1 MSLVVILAGGYHT
14 ADLAVDYA
22 KMQTQTIK
30 REFKKKFDILDD
42 ILQERLMELE
52 VCATDKENVESI
64 IEETQFRLDWL
75 ESIQNKMQEI
85 LDI

>member
-1 MSLVVILAGGYHT
+1 
-14 ADLAVDYA
+14 
-22 KMQTQTIK
+22 
-30 REFKKKFDILDD
+30 
-42 ILQERLMELE
+42 MELE

>member
-1 MSLVVILAGGYHT
+1 
-14 ADLAVDYA
+14 
-22 KMQTQTIK
+22 MQTQTIK

>member
-1 MSLVVILAGGYHT
+1 M
-14 ADLAVDYA
+14 AVDYA